1 MRVQV
6 PQGLSFELHGPLICY
21 PRPDPSEF
29 SKRVSEMERLGV
41 GGILLEGPKAL
52 GPFRILGKGCTSLV
66 LKAEAAGRAV
76 ALKVRRVDANRPDM
90 AREAGLLALANRAGI
105 GPRLI
110 GASENFLLMELA
122 EGLDI
127 SSLLDR
133 PRDLGLGPP
142 RLRAVLRG
150 LLLDAFRLDSMGLDH
165 GELSRA
171 DGHIVI
177 GRDGRAFILDF
188 ESASTRRRPSNL
200 TSLVHYLFLSR
211 RARGLA
217 GLLGPPDPK
226 VLIEALGEYK
236 RKPSDERFWR
246 LMGVLGLG
254 GEEKEI

>member
-1 MRVQV
+1 
-6 PQGLSFELHGPLICY
+6 LICY

-133 PRDLGLGPP
+133 PRDLGLGPSP
-142 RLRAVLRG
+142 VEGRTEGASS
-150 LLLDAFRLDSMGLDH
+150 SMRSGWIPWGLDH

-226 VLIEALGEYK
+226 ALIEALGEYK

-246 LMGVLGLG
+246 LMGLLGLG